1 MLLKQISS
9 KDPLTKI
16 VIDGLAKTAPVLFD
30 AEFYAKG
37 GSADN
42 VKKAGTSTISGIFRS
57 LNENNSSTPP
67 DPVYEPHS
75 KKIISFDTKVDVM
88 LEDRNE
94 DPEKELAVQT
104 RLDAEEAGF
113 LLQEKFFEGQSS
125 QDAEE
130 FDGLREITPEDNLKY
145 VAANGLILPLG
156 SSDSKITA
164 QQQAIE
170 ELLKLFATVRGGAT
184 HAYMNEY
191 LKIRLLSI
199 AKNLGYYRMEKD
211 KLGSTIEKIG
221 SVIIRGGGYKSDG
234 TPLLPFNETVGT
246 ATSKCSSIFAV
257 RWGERVDL
265 TALTSVGVKARY
277 SGQSGNFLVN
287 NINLDMAL
295 VLQNDSAIVQSSGW
309 RLD

>member
-1 MLLKQISS
+1 MLLKQISA

-16 VIDGLAKTAPVLFD
+16 VIDGLSKNAPFLND

-42 VKKAGTSTISGIFRS
+42 VKKGGTAMVSSIFRS
-57 LNENNSSTPP
+57 LNENNTATPP
-67 DPVYEPHS
+67 EPLYEPYA

-94 DPEKELAVQT
+94 DPEKELAMQT
-104 RLDAEEAGF
+104 KLDAEAAGF
-113 LLQEKFFEGQSS
+113 ILQEKFFEGNSGDDS
-125 QDAEE
+125 DE
-130 FDGLREITPEDNLKY
+130 FDGIREIVPEENVVT
-145 VAANGLILPLG
+145 VAANGLVLPLG

-184 HAYMNEY
+184 HVYMNEY

-199 AKNLGYYRMEKD
+199 AKNLGYYRLEKD
-211 KLGSTIEKIG
+211 KLGSSIEKIG
-221 SVIIRGGGYKSDG
+221 DVIIRGAGYKAEGS
-234 TPLLPFNETVGT
+234 TLLPFNETVGT
-246 ATSKCSSIFAV
+246 ATAKCSSVFAV

-265 TALTSVGVKARY
+265 TSLTSVGVKARY
-277 SGQSGNFLVN
+277 SGQSGNFLINNVN
-287 NINLDMAL
+287 FDMAL
-295 VLQNDSAIVQSSGW
+295 VLQNDTAIVQSQGW
-309 RLD
+309 RLE